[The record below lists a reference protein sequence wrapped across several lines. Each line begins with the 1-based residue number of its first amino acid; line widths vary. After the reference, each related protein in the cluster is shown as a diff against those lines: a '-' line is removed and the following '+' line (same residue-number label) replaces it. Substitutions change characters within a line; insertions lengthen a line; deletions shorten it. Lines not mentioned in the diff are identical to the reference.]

1 MFVRS
6 FLSYH
11 GVHLDENNTYRL
23 SGVSAGVFTLSLDEP
38 LPKTRSP
45 RRSVN

>member
-11 GVHLDENNTYRL
+11 GVHLDENHTYRL
-23 SGVSAGVFTLSLDEP
+23 QEVRTGVFVLSLGDP
-38 LPKTRSP
+38 LPKTRSSRQP
-45 RRSVN
+45 VN